1 MKRIEDIEN
10 MEVDALEEQA
20 KAGNAPV
27 PEGFRERLESALA
40 AKAIAD
46 ESSPEPKPKPRKGKP
61 VFKPSA
67 RKLLGWLPYAG
78 IAAAIIVV
86 VLAIGNKDRELIDT
100 FDDPALAYAQVE
112 DAFRQISDKM
122 SHGMELASGTE
133 STGDTPTN
141 NNE

>member
-1 MKRIEDIEN
+1 
-10 MEVDALEEQA
+10 MEPDALEERA
-20 KAGNAPV
+20 SAENAPL
-27 PEGFRERLESALA
+27 PDGFHKRLETILA
-40 AKAIAD
+40 ANAIFD
-46 ESSPEPKPKPRKGKP
+46 GTSPEPKPKPRKGKP

-67 RKLLGWLPYAG
+67 GKLMGWLPYAG
-78 IAAAIIVV
+78 IAAAILVA
-86 VLAIGNKDRELIDT
+86 VLAVGNKDRELIDT

-133 STGDTPTN
+133 STGDSPAN